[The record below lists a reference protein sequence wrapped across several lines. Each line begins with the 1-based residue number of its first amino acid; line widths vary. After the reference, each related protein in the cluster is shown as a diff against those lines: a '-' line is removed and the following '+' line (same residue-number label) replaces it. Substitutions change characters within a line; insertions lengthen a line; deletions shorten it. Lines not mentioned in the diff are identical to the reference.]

1 VSFGILS
8 LNSTTAAIQVP
19 GIQGSSVQP
28 NFTLASSSTANSFNP
43 FSNPN
48 GPFANLNL
56 SSSQE
61 NQIDSIFSTAKSQGL
76 SQTQVQ
82 GQVNAVLSPAQQQ
95 TLAGDV
101 QTLKSEHQHHH
112 HHGGGGGESS
122 SQGSGGLL
130 SQLDLSGDQ
139 QNQITSLLQSA
150 QSNGTTPS
158 DLLSS
163 ITNVL
168 SNSQQQTLTDFF
180 EPSTYSSTGST
191 PSTTNTQP
199 YLLNTSA

>member
-1 VSFGILS
+1 MSFGILG
-8 LNSTTAAIQVP
+8 LNSTTAAVQIP

-28 NFTLASSSTANSFNP
+28 SLTLASSSTANSFNP
-43 FSNPN
+43 FTNPN

-76 SQTQVQ
+76 SRSDVQ
-82 GQVNAVLSPAQQQ
+82 SQVNAVLTPAQQQ
-95 TLAGDV
+95 TLQTDV
-101 QTLKSEHQHHH
+101 QQLKAEHHGHHH
-112 HHGGGGGESS
+112 HHGSGSESSS

-130 SQLDLSGDQ
+130 SQLDLTSDQ
-139 QNQITSLLQSA
+139 QSQITSLLQNA
-150 QSNGTTPS
+150 QTNGTSPTN
-158 DLLSS
+158 LLSS

-168 SNSQQQTLTDFF
+168 TNDQQQQLTDFF
-180 EPSTYSSTGST
+180 EPLTYSPTGSS
-191 PSTTNTQP
+191 STATQP

>member
-1 VSFGILS
+1 MSFGILS

-43 FSNPN
+43 FSDPN

-56 SSSQE
+56 TSSQE

-76 SQTQVQ
+76 SRSDVQ
-82 GQVNAVLSPAQQQ
+82 SQVNAVLTPAQQQ
-95 TLAGDV
+95 TLTGDV

-112 HHGGGGGESS
+112 HHGGGGSESS

-130 SQLDLSGDQ
+130 SQLDLSSDQ
-139 QNQITSLLQSA
+139 QNQITSLLQGA
-150 QSNGTTPS
+150 QTNGTTPS
-158 DLLSS
+158 NLLSS
-163 ITNVL
+163 ISSVL
-168 SNSQQQTLTDFF
+168 TGNQQQQLTDLF
-180 EPSTYSSTGST
+180 EPLTYSSTGST
-191 PSTTNTQP
+191 SSTTNTQP